1 MLRSIISAP
10 VDFINHSPC
19 TLTLIAFSHLYKAQ
33 NKLSASEFAYTFLC
47 IQTLIFVVNIFER
60 FCSVTERIDFFSQWN
75 PIDEDKYSALHASD
89 VNANANPLVKGFSV
103 DTNKK
108 TLSLHKRSV
117 IKKIASLKFKRTILL
132 NKDNKAHQAVL
143 DSASHRRE
151 IGKLRVIGQP
161 VNYISCVMPFM
172 ENRYPNIFI
181 IFQKIN
187 GQAHT
192 DLDNTFIIDLERKI
206 NNIANPAFVTAPNF
220 SQLSPAEKD
229 NLTTELKTR
238 IYNAPTEYQRYLA
251 KNWTAFITGLDKD
264 CSQTNVKKWLT
275 EFIDTELDTTYYDTH
290 TDEINIMR
298 TKYKVRNLTE
308 AEKKRTARKHSTLLR
323 GRNYF
328 TDLSTNEETS
338 VRIDGQKEKELKLI
352 ETYNRDVLVDLFLN
366 QCHKMVE
373 KAEADADT
381 TEWERVAENTDDVPV
396 ADYIHKYLSMLKID
410 ENDIE
415 AKVCNF
421 MNKHLFLS
429 EDISREY
436 TFDYSNK
443 LQFYATYLKMT

>member
-75 PIDEDKYSALHASD
+75 PIDEDKYSAL
-89 VNANANPLVKGFSV
+89 
-103 DTNKK
+103 
-108 TLSLHKRSV
+108 
-117 IKKIASLKFKRTILL
+117 IASLKFKRTILL